1 MSINPKKLF
10 LIDGLGALF
19 SAFMLGFVLVWL
31 EEYFGIPIHIL
42 YILSVFPILFFI
54 YDMLVF
60 RLVEKRI
67 RLFLKVI
74 SVLNILY
81 CILSLIL
88 FFGHYQELRLLGWIY
103 IISEILIVL
112 IIAGIEWKTAS
123 KI

>member
-10 LIDGLGALF
+10 LVDGLGALF

-42 YILSVFPILFFI
+42 YILAVFPILFFI

-60 RLVEKRI
+60 RFVEKRI

-88 FFGHYQELRLLGWIY
+88 VFGHYQELRLLGWIY